1 MKLSSLAVKRPV
13 TVVMVV
19 LLFLI
24 LGGIAITNIPLE
36 LMPDLNLPVAVVV
49 TEYEGAGPEE
59 IESLVTEP
67 IEEAVQAVGGVNSV
81 MSISG
86 EEESMVIVEFNWGTN
101 MDFAVQD
108 IREQIDQVYEHLPDD
123 VQDPYTIEYDPTEM
137 PILEYGFS
145 SENRDLAELRS
156 LVDDEIVSEL
166 ERIDG
171 IAAID
176 IVGGLEREIQVILNS
191 NRMRTLGIST
201 EDVMESIYASNL
213 DLPAGDVVW
222 EEQDQ
227 LMLRVLGEFDNLE
240 EIKDVVVPAG
250 DRVYY
255 LEEIAEIKD
264 SYKDMDQTIRVDGQD
279 SVGISLQSEAEANT
293 VRAAER
299 VKTELAEITEEY
311 DDLTVANIFDESN
324 YVLEAISTVVGDAVL
339 GGILAIIVLYLFLLN
354 VSTTIIIA
362 VTIPVSIV
370 ATFFLMYYSEMTINI
385 MALGGLALGAGML
398 VDNSIVVLESI
409 FRHRL
414 DGKAADDAAID
425 GASEVGIAIA
435 ASTLTTL
442 MVFLPV
448 VFIDG
453 IAGEI
458 FRDLSFTVAFSLLV
472 SLLVSVTLIPMLSSR
487 MFADIDIEALKK
499 KQKDNKSTRLLNSLA
514 DKYGS
519 ILKEAINYRKL
530 VLLLAVVIFAGG
542 IFTYNIV
549 GSEFLPDVDEGQIN
563 VDIEMPAGT
572 AAQRTDR
579 VVKELEEEII
589 QIPEVEN
596 YQAIIGSGGME
607 DIAEIDINLVDMA
620 DREQSTDEVINHLRQ
635 VAANVDTAEVEVTSV
650 STVTGGDEVGD
661 APVQLDVVGDD
672 TSQVEDFAEELR
684 DEIAAIE
691 GTTEVSTG
699 IERVRPEIQFD
710 VDRRKAGMYGLT
722 AGQIAQTIDAAISG
736 RVVSR
741 YNADDDNIDVLV
753 KYESA
758 VKDDLAALE
767 RLPITTPTGT
777 TIPVHDVAELKEG
790 YTPGEINR
798 IDQEQAVSIYSEL
811 EDEDMGTVIERIDNR
826 LAEVEF
832 PDGISYQ
839 YGSETEWM
847 DDAFQDLTLALILS
861 IILVYMV
868 LASQFESLT
877 QPFILIFSIPFGM
890 VGVVLGLFLT
900 GRTINV
906 ASFVG
911 IIMLVGIVVNNA
923 IVLLD
928 YINQKE
934 AESEVMIDAVIEASK
949 VRLRPILMTTAT
961 TVLAMFPLALG
972 IGEGSELQAP
982 IATAVIGGLLVS
994 TVSTLVIIPVLYTI
1008 FYDYIFQIDFSGFKE
1023 SITNKFK
1030 G

>member
-13 TVVMVV
+13 TVVMAV
-19 LLFLI
+19 LLVLI
-24 LGGIAITNIPLE
+24 LGGIAIVNIPLE

-59 IESLVTEP
+59 IESLVSEP

-81 MSISG
+81 MSVSG

-145 SENRDLAELRS
+145 SETRDLAELRS
-156 LVDDEIVSEL
+156 LVDDDIVSEL

-176 IVGGLEREIQVILNS
+176 TLGGLEREIQVALNS
-191 NRMRTLGIST
+191 NRMRTLGISAD
-201 EDVMESIYASNL
+201 DVMESIYASNL

-222 EEQDQ
+222 EEEEQS
-227 LMLRVLGEFDNLE
+227 MLRVLGEFQSLE

-264 SYKDMDQTIRVDGQD
+264 TYKDMDQTIRVDGQD

-311 DDLTVANIFDESN
+311 DELEVINIFDESN

-339 GGILAIIVLYLFLLN
+339 GGILAIVVLYLFLLN
-354 VSTTIIIA
+354 ISTTIIIA

-414 DGKAADDAAID
+414 NGKAADNAAID
-425 GASEVGIAIA
+425 GTSEVGVAIA

-487 MFADIDIEALKK
+487 MFADVDIEALKK
-499 KQKDNKSTRLLNSLA
+499 KQKENKSTKLLNNLA

-519 ILKEAINYRKL
+519 ILKQAINYRKI

-542 IFTYNIV
+542 IFIYNIV

-572 AAQRTDR
+572 AEPRTNR
-579 VVKELEEEII
+579 MVEELEEEVR

-607 DIAEIDINLVDMA
+607 DIAEININLVDMA
-620 DREQSTDEVINHLRQ
+620 DREQSTDEVISHLRQ
-635 VAANVDTAEVEVTSV
+635 VVADIDTAEIEVTSV
-650 STVTGGDEVGD
+650 STLTGGDEAGD
-661 APVQLDVVGDD
+661 APIHLDVVGDD
-672 TSQVEDFAEELR
+672 TAQVENFAEELR

-741 YNADDDNIDVLV
+741 YNDDDDNIDVLV
-753 KYESA
+753 RYEDG
-758 VKDDLAALE
+758 VKEDLAALE
-767 RLPITTPTGT
+767 RLPITTPTGN

-798 IDQEQAVSIYSEL
+798 IDQEAAVSIYSEL
-811 EDEDMGTVIERIDNR
+811 EDEDLGTVIERIDKQ
-826 LAEVEF
+826 LAEVDF

-847 DDAFQDLTLALILS
+847 DDAFQDLTLALLLS

-890 VGVVLGLFLT
+890 VGVIIGLFLT

-906 ASFVG
+906 ASFIG

-934 AESEVMIDAVIEASK
+934 AESEVMVEAVIEASK

-961 TVLAMFPLALG
+961 TVLAMFPLSLG
-972 IGEGSELQAP
+972 IGEGAEIQAP

-994 TVSTLVIIPVLYTI
+994 TLSTLVIIPVLYTI
-1008 FYDYIFQIDFSGFKE
+1008 FYDYIFAIDIKSVKDTI
-1023 SITNKFK
+1023 SNKFK

>member
-13 TVVMVV
+13 TVVMIV

-24 LGGIAITNIPLE
+24 LGGIAIANIPLE

-108 IREQIDQVYEHLPDD
+108 IREQIDQVYEYLPDD
-123 VQDPYTIEYDPTEM
+123 VQDPYTIEYDPTAM

-145 SENRDLAELRS
+145 SDTKDAAELRT

-176 IVGGLEREIQVILNS
+176 IVGGLEREIQIVLNS
-191 NRMRTLGIST
+191 NRMRNLGIST
-201 EDVMESIYASNL
+201 ADVMESIYASNL

-222 EEQDQ
+222 DNQEQ
-227 LMLRVLGEFDNLE
+227 LMLRVLGEFQNLE
-240 EIKDVVVPAG
+240 DIEDVIVPAG
-250 DRVYY
+250 DQIYY

-264 SYKDMDQTIRVDGQD
+264 TYKDMDQTIRVNGQD

-293 VRAAER
+293 VQAAER
-299 VKTELAEITEEY
+299 VKEELELITEQQEN
-311 DDLTVANIFDESN
+311 LEVVNVFDESA
-324 YVLEAISTVVGDAVL
+324 YVLEAISTVVGDAGM
-339 GGILAIIVLYLFLLN
+339 GGLLAIVVLYLFLLN
-354 VSTTIIIA
+354 ISTTLIIA

-370 ATFFLMYYSEMTINI
+370 ATFFLMYYFDMTINI

-414 DGKAADDAAID
+414 NGKAADSAAID

-472 SLLVSVTLIPMLSSR
+472 SLLVSVTLIPMLSSK
-487 MFADIDIEALKK
+487 MFADIDINALKK
-499 KQKDNKSTRLLNSLA
+499 RQENNKATKFLNRLS
-514 DKYGS
+514 DKYGA
-519 ILKEAINYRKL
+519 ILKHAINYRKT
-530 VLLLAVVIFAGG
+530 VLLLAVFIFAGG
-542 IFTYNIV
+542 IFIYNIV

-563 VDIEMPAGT
+563 LNIEMPAGSAEQQT
-572 AAQRTDR
+572 NQ
-579 VVKELEEEII
+579 VVKELEQEIN
-589 QIPEVEN
+589 QIPEVDN
-596 YQAIIGSGGME
+596 YQSIIGSAGVE
-607 DIAEIDINLVDMA
+607 DVATIDINLVDMA
-620 DREQSTDEVINHLRQ
+620 DREQSTDEVISYLRQ
-635 VAANVDTAEVEVTSV
+635 VVSDIELAEIEVASI
-650 STVTGGDEVGD
+650 STLTGGGEVSD
-661 APVQLDVVGDD
+661 APIQIDLVGDD
-672 TSQVEDFAEELR
+672 TSQVEAFAEELR
-684 DEIAAIE
+684 DEIANIE

-699 IERVRPEIQFD
+699 IERVRPEIQFN

-722 AGQIAQTIDAAISG
+722 AGQIAQNIDTAISG

-741 YNADDDNIDVLV
+741 YTAEGDNIDILL
-753 KYESA
+753 KYETGI
-758 VKDDLAALE
+758 KEDLAALK
-767 RLPITTPTGT
+767 RIPITTSTGNT
-777 TIPVHDVAELKEG
+777 VPVNDLAELKEG

-798 IDQEQAVSIYSEL
+798 IDQEQSVSIYSEL
-811 EDEDMGTVIERIDNR
+811 EGEDLGAVMEKIDNR
-826 LAEVEF
+826 LVEIEF
-832 PDGISYQ
+832 PDGLSYQ

-861 IILVYMV
+861 IVLVYMV
-868 LASQFESLT
+868 LASQFESIT

-890 VGVVLGLFLT
+890 VGVILGLFLT

-906 ASFVG
+906 ASFIG

-934 AESEVMIDAVIEASK
+934 AESEVMLEAVIEASK

-972 IGEGSELQAP
+972 IGEGAEIQAP
-982 IATAVIGGLLVS
+982 IATAVIGGLLLS
-994 TVSTLVIIPVLYTI
+994 TISTLVIIPVLYTI
-1008 FYDYIFQIDFSGFKE
+1008 FYDYIFAIDIKSVKE
-1023 SITNKFK
+1023 TISNKFK